1 MRKELKMSEEQTTP
15 KKDPRVEEV
24 RQHMK
29 AAREAWKKSMEE
41 ILPPGFREHR
51 RVARREMLLAFRS
64 MLDAAIEH
72 TEKK

>member
-1 MRKELKMSEEQTTP
+1 MSEEQETHG
-15 KKDPRVEEV
+15 KDPHIEEI

-29 AAREAWKKSMEE
+29 AAHEAWRKSIEE
-41 ILPPGFREHR
+41 MLPPGFREHR
-51 RVARREMLLAFRS
+51 KVARKEMLLAFRS

>member
-1 MRKELKMSEEQTTP
+1 MSEEHETHT
-15 KKDPRVEEV
+15 KDPHVEEV

-29 AAREAWKKSMEE
+29 AAREAWMKSMEE

-51 RVARREMLLAFRS
+51 KAARKEMLLAFRS

>member
-1 MRKELKMSEEQTTP
+1 MTEEQTTP
-15 KKDPRVEEV
+15 QKDPRVEEI

-51 RVARREMLLAFRS
+51 RAARREMLLAFRS

>member
-1 MRKELKMSEEQTTP
+1 MSEEQTTP

-51 RVARREMLLAFRS
+51 RAARREMLLAFRS